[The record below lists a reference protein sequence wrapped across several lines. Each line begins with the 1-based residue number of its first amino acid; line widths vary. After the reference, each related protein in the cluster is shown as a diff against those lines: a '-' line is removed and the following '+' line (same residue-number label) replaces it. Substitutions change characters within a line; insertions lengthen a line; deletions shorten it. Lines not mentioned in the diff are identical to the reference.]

1 MKLIDKELKRLNI
14 KYTRIS
20 ATNGFE
26 KFPYGK
32 EVKKAKTLYEKWTYI
47 DKMNEALIKN
57 GTSDKNIASIKYLKP
72 GQYGNLDSFRR
83 IFEDVIK
90 NNYNTVLVLED
101 DCQFIDDF
109 KKIFNTYNNL
119 PKNWDLVYLGV
130 HELHTKLSR
139 KPKMI
144 RPHVYNINPVY
155 PSLKNKNNYRFGI
168 VIGAHA
174 LLLNKKTAEQWL
186 KYAYPIKWPSDWV
199 MGKLIFLYKKIK
211 AYSTGNNIVNAYS
224 DYKIDSATNLI

>member
-1 MKLIDKELKRLNI
+1 
-14 KYTRIS
+14 
-20 ATNGFE
+20 
-26 KFPYGK
+26 
-32 EVKKAKTLYEKWTYI
+32 
-47 DKMNEALIKN
+47 
-57 GTSDKNIASIKYLKP
+57 
-72 GQYGNLDSFRR
+72 
-83 IFEDVIK
+83 
-90 NNYNTVLVLED
+90 
-101 DCQFIDDF
+101 
-109 KKIFNTYNNL
+109 
-119 PKNWDLVYLGV
+119 
-130 HELHTKLSR
+130 
-139 KPKMI
+139 MI

-174 LLLNKKTAEQWL
+174 LLLNKNFAEQWL